1 MNICIVENCNNIVH
15 TNGYCQK
22 HNRQIKKHGRLTPE
36 KERNVNTN
44 NIITCYAIKQI
55 GKLEYII
62 VNNLI

>member
-36 KERNVNTN
+36 KERNIKTN
-44 NIITCYAIKQI
+44 KDIKNKSI
-55 GKLEYII
+55 F
-62 VNNLI
+62 